1 MDPFERDWRRMMNEN
16 KPGDITSPPEP
27 GAGSSYGHGLA
38 SLKKFFLEVLLITL
52 VCIVFSAP
60 VWWTE
65 AAQERATEWNTGFS
79 VIIQMFALG
88 YWLLILGPV
97 EWGAD
102 YAMLKAARGEKP
114 EFMDIFVFQKN
125 YINVVLARLLSGVIV
140 VIGFVFLI
148 VPGMVFACKLA
159 FVPYLVTDRKM
170 EATEAIRESWRMTT
184 GHAGTIFLMGL
195 IAIPVSLA
203 GIILLG
209 VGFVISLMWI
219 GLAFASIYAAV
230 AGGAAAVKVG
240 EE

>member
-1 MDPFERDWRRMMNEN
+1 MEWRGKMSETRPEE
-16 KPGDITSPPEP
+16 ITALPAP
-27 GAGSSYGHGLA
+27 GAGASYGHGLA

-52 VCIVFSAP
+52 VCIIFSAP

-65 AAQERATEWNTGFS
+65 AAEERATEWDTGIS

-97 EWGAD
+97 EWGAN

-114 EFMDIFVFQKN
+114 EFLDIFVFQKN
-125 YINVVLARLLSGVIV
+125 YLNIVLAHLLRGVIV
-140 VIGFVFLI
+140 GIGFVFLI
-148 VPGMVFACKLA
+148 VPGIIFVCKLA

-170 EATEAIRESWRMTT
+170 EATEAIRESWRMTA

-195 IAIPVSLA
+195 IAIPVALA

-209 VGFVISLMWI
+209 VGLVMSIMWI

-230 AGGAAAVKVG
+230 AGRGMSVG
-240 EE
+240 KGGKE